1 VDRERIELGSFR
13 TRAEAKA
20 AYQDAALRLHGKFAG
35 TRGRR
40 ARINPRL
47 ARRHNPTRTR
57 RHRSENGSSG
67 CNRRATR
74 TRSPLP
80 FAGNSSKRK

>member
-1 VDRERIELGSFR
+1 VDGERIELGSFG

-40 ARINPRL
+40 ARINPKL
-47 ARRHNPTRTR
+47 ARQHSRAAGTR
-57 RHRSENGSSG
+57 RGSAKR
-67 CNRRATR
+67 RRAR
-74 TRSPLP
+74 M
-80 FAGNSSKRK
+80 